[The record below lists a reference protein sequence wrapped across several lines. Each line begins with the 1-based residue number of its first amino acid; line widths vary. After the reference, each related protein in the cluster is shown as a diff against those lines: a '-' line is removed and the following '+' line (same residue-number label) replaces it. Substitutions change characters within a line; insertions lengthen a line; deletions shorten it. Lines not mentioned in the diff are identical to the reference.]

1 MAIDKVTSASI
12 TDGTIATADIADSA
26 IATAKIADSAV
37 TSVKT
42 SGVGEK
48 NTPAFATKLQ
58 TSGDQDVGGSGTW
71 TKLNMT
77 NEIFDEG
84 SCFDTTNK
92 RFLPT
97 TAGKYMF
104 HLNVTFTPSAGG
116 YTLRNQAI
124 GIYKNGSL
132 FYEIRQLRNSQ
143 EWNNWGLSLSGAL
156 DMNGSSDYA
165 EAYVRS
171 NDVSSGSTVVMNG
184 TYTNFCGYLIA
195 T

>member
-1 MAIDKVTSASI
+1 MAITKIQSESLNLADTYAFTGTVTGA
-12 TDGTIATADIADSA
+12 
-26 IATAKIADSAV
+26 
-37 TSVKT
+37 
-42 SGVGEK
+42 GEK
-48 NTPAFATKLQ
+48 NTPAFAVKLQ
-58 TSGDQDVGGSGTW
+58 TSGDQDVGYTGVW

-77 NEIFDEG
+77 NEIFDVG

-104 HLNVTFTPSAGG
+104 NLNVTFTPSAGG

-171 NDVSSGSTVVMNG
+171 NDVSSGSTNVMNG
-184 TYTNFCGYLIA
+184 TYTNFSGYLIA